1 TVQGGTTV
9 VAPTL
14 TT

>member
-9 VAPTL
+9 APSLL
-14 TT
+14 T